1 METRFRWFPQPVLS
15 VVLLLTWLL
24 MNNTVA
30 PGQLLLGAILAV
42 ALPWF
47 THRFWPERTSWRRP
61 LGLIRYIGIVL
72 YDIVVANLTVA
83 RIILKRPREVRSR
96 FIHLPLELRDELAIT
111 VLANTI
117 TLTPGTVSAGV
128 DQAEHRLLIHCLD
141 VTDEALQIAQIKQR
155 YERQLLEIF
164 E

>member
-1 METRFRWFPQPVLS
+1 METRFRLLPQPALS
-15 VVLLLTWLL
+15 VVLLATWLL
-24 MNNTVA
+24 MQNTLA
-30 PGQLLLGAILAV
+30 PGQVLLGALVAV

-47 THRFWPERTSWRRP
+47 THRFWPERTRWRRP

-72 YDIVVANLTVA
+72 YDIVVANLIVA
-83 RIILKRPREVRSR
+83 RIILSRPRGVRSR
-96 FIHLPLELRDELAIT
+96 FIHLPLELRDEFAIT
-111 VLANTI
+111 LLANTI

-128 DQAEHRLLIHCLD
+128 DRDGHRLLIHCLD
-141 VTDEALQIAQIKQR
+141 VADEAFQIAQIKQR